1 MNLNRCAITSAFF
14 LVFFLKTWGIDVTK
28 SQYDLACTGAN
39 ISETILTPNNVNVAA
54 FGKLFTKSVDGQVY
68 AQPLYLQNYSIGGG
82 VHDVVFICTE
92 HNSVY
97 AFDADNGSAEAFWH
111 RTLPATVKSIF
122 SCQDLVPEVGI
133 TATPV
138 IDRTAGAMYVES
150 SSLESGTYFNKLYA
164 LDCAT
169 GNDLI
174 APVTITASVTG
185 SGSGSSGGKINFDSF
200 LDFCRPGLLLL
211 NGKIYMGFG
220 SHCDDGNY
228 HGWLLAYN
236 ANNLSQFAVKCMT
249 PNGSQGAVWQHGGGL
264 TSDGTNIFCVTGN
277 GSYSAGDSSYGE
289 SVIKFDGNFNFL
301 SSFTPYNYASLNNS
315 DNDLCSSC
323 MLIPGST
330 VCTMQGKAGSIYVM
344 NQSNLGGYNSSS
356 DNIVQRFDNGF
367 ASDGS
372 GGNPVSVFWNNIFYL
387 WAGFDHLRAYSFNG
401 SKLSTTE
408 QSSYSINQ
416 IQHAGS
422 ISVSADGAT
431 NGILWGT
438 NVGTGR
444 FYAFDAAKVSSML
457 WNDGQATN
465 SRDILGS
472 AVQKYARPVV
482 ANGKVYIATVN
493 SLVVYGLLTTSEL
506 GERGGYNERMLAPV
520 VRVVKNNVLLLAF
533 AGEGKYSLSILD
545 TRGRTRAALTGF
557 TLGKTAAVDLSVY
570 NLPPG
575 AYCAIVNSAFGRSV
589 AAAVVLE

>member
-14 LVFFLKTWGIDVTK
+14 LVLFLKTWGIDVTK

-39 ISETILTPNNVNVAA
+39 TSETILTPSNVNVAA

-174 APVTITASVTG
+174 GPATITASITG
-185 SGSGSSGGKINFDSF
+185 SGSGSSGGKIIFDSF

-211 NGKIYMGFG
+211 NGKIYLGFG

-249 PNGSQGAVWQHGGGL
+249 PNGSQGAIWQHGGGL
-264 TSDGTNIFCVTGN
+264 SSDGTNIFCVTGN
-277 GSYSAGDSSYGE
+277 GSYSASDSSYGE
-289 SVIKFDGNFNFL
+289 SAVKFDGNFKFL
-301 SSFTPYNYASLNNS
+301 SSFTPYDYVSLNNS
-315 DNDLCSSC
+315 DNDLCSSL

-330 VCTMQGKAGSIYVM
+330 VCTMQGKGGAIYVM
-344 NQSNLGGYNSSS
+344 NQTNLGGFNASS
-356 DNIVQRFDNGF
+356 DNIVQRLDNGF

-372 GGNPVSVFWNNIFYL
+372 GGNPVSVYWNNLFYL

-422 ISVSADGAT
+422 ISVSADGVT

-444 FYAFDAAKVSSML
+444 FYAFDAAKVSTML
-457 WNDGQATN
+457 WNDGQAPN

-506 GERGGYNERMLAPV
+506 GEKSGYNERMLAPV
-520 VRVVKNNVLLLAF
+520 VRVVKNNVLSLAF

-557 TLGKTAAVDLSVY
+557 TLGKTAAVDLSGY

-575 AYCAIVNSAFGRSV
+575 VYCAIVNSACGRSAV
-589 AAAVVLE
+589 AAVVLE